1 VTQIAT
7 DTRFDADSSPPRT
20 LRPVMRERSTKK
32 IYDKQSKVYD
42 LTFGKLV
49 TKRVEK
55 AIQQFDIKTGDL
67 VLDLG
72 VGTGNSLE
80 HYPDVGTIVGID
92 LSFGMLDKAQG
103 KLDDDGK
110 ANVGLVQG
118 NALHLPFGED
128 SFDHVFI
135 SHVISVVSDPVA
147 VLREMQRVTKPGAR
161 VVMLNHFQSSNKM
174 VAKIEKMVSPIC
186 TKLGWRSD
194 LALRDLMLHTGIE
207 IDYRYKV
214 TTPDLWETVVFTNKK

>member
-7 DTRFDADSSPPRT
+7 DTRFDADASPPRT

-32 IYDKQSKVYD
+32 LYDKQSKVYD
-42 LTFGKLV
+42 MTFGRLV
-49 TKRVEK
+49 LKRVEK
-55 AIQQFDIKTGDL
+55 AIGQLEIKESDL

-72 VGTGNSLE
+72 VGTGNSLGY
-80 HYPDVGTIVGID
+80 YPNIGTIVGID

-103 KLDDDGK
+103 KLEDVGK
-110 ANVGLVQG
+110 TNVDLIQG
-118 NALHLPFGED
+118 NALHLPFGDD

-161 VVMLNHFQSSNKM
+161 VVMLNHFQSSNKV

-194 LALRDLMLHTGIE
+194 LALRDLMQHTGIE
-207 IDYRYKV
+207 IDYRYKM

>member
-1 VTQIAT
+1 
-7 DTRFDADSSPPRT
+7 
-20 LRPVMRERSTKK
+20 MRERSTKK

-49 TKRVEK
+49 TKRVGR
-55 AIQQFDIKTGDL
+55 AIQQFEIKDEDL

-72 VGTGNSLE
+72 VGTGNSLRF
-80 HYPDVGTIVGID
+80 YPGTGNVVGID
-92 LSFGMLDKAQG
+92 LSFGMLE
-103 KLDDDGK
+103 K
-110 ANVGLVQG
+110 ANEKVDEAGQKNVALVQG
-118 NALHLPFGED
+118 NALQLPFAED

-194 LALRDLMLHTGIE
+194 LALHDLLKHTGIE
-207 IDYRYKV
+207 IDYRYKL
-214 TTPDLWETVVFTNKK
+214 TTPDLWETVVFTNRKS